1 MLELVGQIKKFWC
14 YNKIMKNS
22 PKKTILIVGG
32 GWAGIQTAFA
42 LSDFLD
48 RFEVIL
54 VEKEKSIGGIANSE
68 VSKQCV
74 VEYSWRVYF
83 DQYYLVRRILESAG
97 VASELCPLQK
107 TLMVEKKSGNPSF
120 QKLARMT
127 PRALMDYFDWP
138 VGRRL
143 KFLFLYYLPDPLLYS
158 MYKNTIA
165 FDYFDKN
172 PFIGALIGPVLGL
185 EITKASLYTFI
196 SLARGSKLR
205 VNQYHVSCHAPHRY
219 MFPAIHKMLKKRGVK
234 ILTGCEVT
242 SIERGRVET
251 KQGVFEGDEIVLAC
265 TRGMK
270 PILGGCRGFSGI
282 RARLGILEKTGCQFY
297 LSMNFYF
304 SEPLGP
310 PQNYILVNQP
320 WNPIIETKRTQEW
333 KQDIRTMC
341 TKSIQEV
348 WNVGV
353 SDFIMGKNNKIL
365 RECTLEEAIQETI
378 LQVSKDP
385 CVASLRTKS
394 GKNFTQV
401 FLGAEAHS
409 YWTTDDNKKIN
420 KKNKKTLHTRYPK
433 FSPNAWS
440 LDSMLSTSYPELA
453 GFYFCGYYNE
463 PTGRYGMSMETS
475 SYSGVLAG
483 QEILHKYD
491 LELSGEILSC
501 LKKY

>member
-54 VEKEKSIGGIANSE
+54 LEKERSIGGIANSE

-83 DQYYLVRRILESAG
+83 DQYYLVKRILETAG

-158 MYKNTIA
+158 LYRNTIA

-205 VNQYHVSCHAPHRY
+205 VNQYKSPY
-219 MFPAIHKMLKKRGVK
+219 GGP
-234 ILTGCEVT
+234 CE
-242 SIERGRVET
+242 
-251 KQGVFEGDEIVLAC
+251 L
-265 TRGMK
+265 
-270 PILGGCRGFSGI
+270 
-282 RARLGILEKTGCQFY
+282 RL
-297 LSMNFYF
+297 
-304 SEPLGP
+304 P
-310 PQNYILVNQP
+310 
-320 WNPIIETKRTQEW
+320 
-333 KQDIRTMC
+333 
-341 TKSIQEV
+341 
-348 WNVGV
+348 
-353 SDFIMGKNNKIL
+353 
-365 RECTLEEAIQETI
+365 
-378 LQVSKDP
+378 
-385 CVASLRTKS
+385 
-394 GKNFTQV
+394 
-401 FLGAEAHS
+401 
-409 YWTTDDNKKIN
+409 
-420 KKNKKTLHTRYPK
+420 
-433 FSPNAWS
+433 
-440 LDSMLSTSYPELA
+440 
-453 GFYFCGYYNE
+453 
-463 PTGRYGMSMETS
+463 
-475 SYSGVLAG
+475 
-483 QEILHKYD
+483 
-491 LELSGEILSC
+491 
-501 LKKY
+501 